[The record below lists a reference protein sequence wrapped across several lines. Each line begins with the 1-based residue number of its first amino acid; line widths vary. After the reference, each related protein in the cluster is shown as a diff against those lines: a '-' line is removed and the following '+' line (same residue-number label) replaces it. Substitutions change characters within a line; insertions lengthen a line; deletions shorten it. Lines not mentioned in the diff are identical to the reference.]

1 MNTRPHE
8 YSAIEVRGG
17 FLLRRG
23 FTSVYRSMSWIYI
36 MLVMTAV
43 LVSPIVA
50 LVGFSE
56 LRSWMKERDS

>member
-1 MNTRPHE
+1 
-8 YSAIEVRGG
+8 
-17 FLLRRG
+17 
-23 FTSVYRSMSWIYI
+23 MSWIYI